1 MTSTTMEPLNLSED
15 QLTVLENSFKN
26 LGKHPDGSTLM
37 LIAAECGLTVEET
50 QVSPLMDF
58 VFPASNSNEMNPFM
72 LCFEAFARFFLVL
85 KK

>member
-15 QLTVLENSFKN
+15 QLSVLENSFKN

-50 QVSPLMDF
+50 QVSPLMAF
-58 VFPASNSNEMNPFM
+58 VLFIFPN
-72 LCFEAFARFFLVL
+72 
-85 KK
+85 